1 MENEEYIEC
10 IIKMLHKIEDNKKL
24 KKIFEFIQRLFV

>member
-1 MENEEYIEC
+1 MENEEYIEY

-24 KKIFEFIQRLFV
+24 KKIFEFVQRLFV